1 MNQVLLSLRRLWPLL
16 QPYKFRLGAVF
27 LFGLVISAC
36 NLAQV
41 VLVNVLFSDVLTKHL
56 ERVSLVDINYH
67 DWQFKMFEISAWS
80 LPYFFPMLYLVWG
93 AARYTHYMILIMINE
108 RVIADIRVR
117 VVDQAMRLNLSFHS
131 KFESGSG
138 GLMSRILNDT
148 GVLQIGLS
156 FFGDVLRE
164 PVIALT
170 MIGYM
175 VYLDWKLT
183 VALLAFLPVF
193 AWLTRRISR
202 SLRKY
207 GHTNREAM
215 EAVTADI
222 KENLDGIRVIQ
233 SFNLEDTMSAR
244 LRRSMDHYIET
255 RRMII
260 SREEAVSP
268 VNEFLASN
276 LVMGLVIY
284 MMKNILQTNV
294 DATSGDFLAYLF
306 AAGQLQN
313 PIKRLQESFVR
324 IQQTVVVTDRL
335 FSLIES
341 EDRVPQTTTPR
352 PFPKN
357 WKTIEFRGVRFK
369 YGEDE
374 VLKGLSFSVNRGEV
388 IALVGSSGSGKST
401 LVNLLERFHDPTGG
415 EILVDSLSLKEFGLN
430 DLRANIAL
438 VTQDVFLFRDS
449 IATNIRAGR
458 GGLLRRGEAM
468 PTEEHLRIEAS
479 AKHAHADPFIDKM
492 PAKYSTSVGERGG
505 LLSGGEKQR
514 ISIARAFYKDA
525 PILILDEA
533 TSALDSVSEL
543 EVQRGLQELMR
554 GRTVFVIAHRLS
566 TVRAADRILV
576 LSHGE
581 IVESGTHDELL
592 LHDGEYKRFHQLQMM
607 T

>member
-1 MNQVLLSLRRLWPLL
+1 MNQVILSLKRLWPLIW
-16 QPYKFRLGAVF
+16 PYRGRLAAVF
-27 LFGLVISAC
+27 FFGLIISLCNVGQTALVKILFGEVFEKRQQVI
-36 NLAQV
+36 
-41 VLVNVLFSDVLTKHL
+41 
-56 ERVSLVDINYH
+56 DILGF
-67 DWQFKMFEISAWS
+67 QISAWS
-80 LPYFFPMLYLVWG
+80 LPFVFPVLYLIWG
-93 AARYTHYMILIMINE
+93 AARYVHYMILIMVNE
-108 RVIADIRVR
+108 RVIADMRVR

-164 PVIALT
+164 PLIAAALL
-170 MIGYM
+170 GYM
-175 VYLDWKLT
+175 IYLDWKLT
-183 VALLAFLPVF
+183 LVLLAFLPLF
-193 AWLTRRISR
+193 AMLTRQISR

-207 GHTNREAM
+207 GHVNREAM
-215 EAVTADI
+215 EAVTSDI

-233 SFNLEDTMSAR
+233 SFNLEETMSTR
-244 LRRSMDHYIET
+244 LKRSMDHYIET
-255 RRMII
+255 RRKIV

-268 VNEFLASN
+268 INEFLASN
-276 LVMGLVIY
+276 LVMGLVLY
-284 MMKNILQTNV
+284 MMSLILESK
-294 DATSGDFLAYLF
+294 ATSGDFLAFLF

-324 IQQTVVVTDRL
+324 VQQTVVVTDRL
-335 FSLIES
+335 FGLIES
-341 EDRVPQTTTPR
+341 QDRVPQAATPR
-352 PFPKN
+352 PFPSD
-357 WKTIEFRGVRFK
+357 WKQIEFRGVRFK

-374 VLKGLSFSVNRGEV
+374 VLKGISVTVKRGEV

-401 LVNLLERFHDPTGG
+401 MVNLLERFHDPTAG
-415 EILVDSLSLKEFGLN
+415 EILVDGVSLKEFDLK
-430 DLRANIAL
+430 DLRSKIAL

-458 GGLLRRGEAM
+458 GGLLNRGEKIDSADQAV
-468 PTEEHLRIEAS
+468 IESS
-479 AKHAHADPFIDKM
+479 AKHAHADPFISKM
-492 PAKYSTSVGERGG
+492 PDRYETGVGERGG

-543 EVQRGLQELMR
+543 EVQKGLQELMR

-576 LSHGE
+576 LRHGE
-581 IVESGTHDELL
+581 IIESGTHDELL
-592 LHDGEYKRFHQLQMM
+592 GRDGEYKRFHQLQMV
-607 T
+607 TGP

>member
-1 MNQVLLSLRRLWPLL
+1 MNQIVLSLKRLWPLL
-16 QPYKFRLGAVF
+16 SPYKSKLVTVF
-27 LFGLVISAC
+27 FFGLIISLCNVAQTALVKVLFGEVFEKHQTVIPI
-36 NLAQV
+36 LGYQ
-41 VLVNVLFSDVLTKHL
+41 
-56 ERVSLVDINYH
+56 
-67 DWQFKMFEISAWS
+67 ISAWH
-80 LPYFFPMLYLVWG
+80 LPFVFPVLYLIWG
-93 AARYTHYMILIMINE
+93 AARYVHYMILIMVNE
-108 RVIADIRVR
+108 RVIADMRVR
-117 VVDQAMRLNLSFHS
+117 VVDQALRLNLNFHS

-138 GLMSRILNDT
+138 GLMSRVLNDT

-164 PVIALT
+164 PLIALSLL
-170 MIGYM
+170 GYM
-175 VYLDWKLT
+175 LYLDWKLT
-183 VALLAFLPVF
+183 LVLLAFLPIF
-193 AWLTRRISR
+193 AWLTRQISR

-207 GHTNREAM
+207 GHVNREAM

-222 KENLDGIRVIQ
+222 KENLDGIRVVQ

-244 LRRSMDHYIET
+244 LKRSMDHYIET
-255 RRMII
+255 RRKIV

-268 VNEFLASN
+268 INEFLASN
-276 LVMGLVIY
+276 LVLGLVLY
-284 MMKNILQTNV
+284 MMTLIL
-294 DATSGDFLAYLF
+294 DSKATSGDFLAFLF

-324 IQQTVVVTDRL
+324 VQQTIVVSDRL
-335 FSLIES
+335 FGLIES
-341 EDRVPQTTTPR
+341 TERVPQAKNPK
-352 PFPKN
+352 PFPVD
-357 WKTIEFRGVRFK
+357 WQTIEFRAVRFK

-374 VLKGLSFSVNRGEV
+374 VLKGISVVVNRGDV

-401 LVNLLERFHDPTGG
+401 MVNLLERFYDPTGG
-415 EILVDSLSLKEFGLN
+415 DIYVDGVSLKEFDLK
-430 DLRANIAL
+430 DLRSKIAL

-458 GGLLRRGEAM
+458 GGILSRGENIA
-468 PTEEHLRIEAS
+468 EDELLQIESA
-479 AKHAHADPFIDKM
+479 AKHAHADPFISKM
-492 PAKYSTSVGERGG
+492 PGRYNMSVGERGG

-543 EVQRGLQELMR
+543 EVQKGLQELMR

-566 TVRAADRILV
+566 TVRSANRILV

-592 LHDGEYKRFHQLQMM
+592 SRDGEYKRFHQLQMVAAGV
-607 T
+607 

>member
-1 MNQVLLSLRRLWPLL
+1 MNQVAQTLKRLWPLIR
-16 QPYKFRLGAVF
+16 PYKANLVVVF
-27 LFGLVISAC
+27 FFGLIISLCNVAQTALVKVLFGEV
-36 NLAQV
+36 
-41 VLVNVLFSDVLTKHL
+41 FEKRLTL
-56 ERVSLVDINYH
+56 IPILG
-67 DWQFKMFEISAWS
+67 FEVSAWH
-80 LPYFFPMLYLVWG
+80 LPFIFPILYLIWG
-93 AARYTHYMILIMINE
+93 AARYVHYMILIMVNE
-108 RVIADIRVR
+108 KVIADVRVR

-148 GVLQIGLS
+148 GVLTIGLS

-164 PVIALT
+164 PLIAITLL
-170 MIGYM
+170 GYM
-175 VYLDWKLT
+175 LYLDWRLT
-183 VALLAFLPVF
+183 LVLLAFLPIF
-193 AWLTRRISR
+193 AMLTRRISK

-207 GHTNREAM
+207 GHLNREAM

-222 KENLDGIRVIQ
+222 KENLDGIRVVQ

-244 LRRSMDHYIET
+244 LKRSMDHYIDT
-255 RRMII
+255 RRKII

-268 VNEFLASN
+268 INEFLASN
-276 LVMGLVIY
+276 LVMGLVLY
-284 MMKNILQTNV
+284 MMNLILESK
-294 DATSGDFLAYLF
+294 ATSGDFLAFLF

-324 IQQTVVVTDRL
+324 VQQTVVVTDRL
-335 FSLIES
+335 FGIIES
-341 EDRVPQTTTPR
+341 TDRVPQSANPR
-352 PFPKN
+352 PFPAD
-357 WKTIEFRGVRFK
+357 WKTIEFRNVRFR

-374 VLKGLSFSVNRGEV
+374 VLKGLSVTVNRGDV

-401 LVNLLERFHDPTGG
+401 MVNLLERFHDPTSGDILIDG
-415 EILVDSLSLKEFGLN
+415 ISIKEIDLN

-458 GGLLRRGEAM
+458 GGIISRGQELSA
-468 PTEEHLRIEAS
+468 EERTQIESA
-479 AKHAHADPFIDKM
+479 AKHAHADPFISKM
-492 PAKYSTSVGERGG
+492 PAHYSTSVGERGG

-525 PILILDEA
+525 PVLILDEA

-543 EVQRGLQELMR
+543 EVQKGLQELMR

-566 TVRAADRILV
+566 TVRSANRILV

-581 IVESGTHDELL
+581 IVESGTHEELL
-592 LHDGEYKRFHQLQMM
+592 SRDGEYRRFHQLQM
-607 T
+607 TT

>member
-1 MNQVLLSLRRLWPLL
+1 MNQVVLSLKRLWPLIR
-16 QPYKFRLGAVF
+16 PYKSNLAAVF
-27 LFGLVISAC
+27 FFGLIISAC
-36 NLAQV
+36 NVGQTA
-41 VLVNVLFSDVLTKHL
+41 LVKVLFGEV
-56 ERVSLVDINYH
+56 
-67 DWQFKMFEISAWS
+67 FEKRQQIIPFFGFEFSAWH
-80 LPYFFPMLYLVWG
+80 LPFIFPVLYLIWG
-93 AARYTHYMILIMINE
+93 AARYVHYLILIMVNE
-108 RVIADIRVR
+108 KVIADVRVR
-117 VVDQAMRLNLSFHS
+117 VVDQALRLNLGFHS

-164 PVIALT
+164 PFIAAALL
-170 MIGYM
+170 GYM
-175 VYLDWKLT
+175 LYLDWKLT
-183 VALLAFLPVF
+183 LALLAFLPFF
-193 AWLTRRISR
+193 AMLTRKISR

-207 GHTNREAM
+207 GHANREAM

-222 KENLDGIRVIQ
+222 KENLDGLRVIQ

-244 LRRSMDHYIET
+244 LKRSMDHYIDT
-255 RRMII
+255 RRKIV

-268 VNEFLASN
+268 INEFLASN
-276 LVMGLVIY
+276 LVMGLVLY
-284 MMKNILQTNV
+284 MMSLILQSK
-294 DATSGDFLAYLF
+294 ATSGDFLAFLF

-324 IQQTVVVTDRL
+324 VQQTVVVTDRL
-335 FSLIES
+335 FGLIES
-341 EDRVPQTTTPR
+341 TDRVPQVENPK
-352 PFPKN
+352 PFPEN
-357 WKTIEFRGVRFK
+357 WKRIEFRNVRFS
-369 YGEDE
+369 YGDAE
-374 VLKGLSFSVNRGEV
+374 VLKGISLTVNRGDV

-401 LVNLLERFHDPTGG
+401 LVNLLERFIDPTGG
-415 EILVDSLSLKEFGLN
+415 DILVDDIPLKEFDLK
-430 DLRANIAL
+430 DLRSKIAL
-438 VTQDVFLFRDS
+438 VTQDVYLFRDS

-458 GGLLRRGEAM
+458 GGLLDRGQKISDADRAM
-468 PTEEHLRIEAS
+468 IESS
-479 AKHAHADPFIDKM
+479 ARHAHADPFIRKM
-492 PAKYSTSVGERGG
+492 PAQYSTSVGERGG

-566 TVRAADRILV
+566 TVRAANRILV

-581 IVESGTHDELL
+581 IIESGTHEELL
-592 LHDGEYKRFHQLQMM
+592 GRDGEYKRFHQLQMVNGS
-607 T
+607 

>member
-1 MNQVLLSLRRLWPLL
+1 MNQLGVTLKRLWPLL
-16 QPYKFRLGAVF
+16 WPYRSRLFTVF

-36 NLAQV
+36 NVAQTA
-41 VLVNVLFSDVLTKHL
+41 LVKVLFGEVFEKRLT
-56 ERVSLVDINYH
+56 VVPI
-67 DWQFKMFEISAWS
+67 FGFEISAWK
-80 LPYFFPMLYLVWG
+80 LPFVFPVLYLIWG
-93 AARYTHYMILIMINE
+93 AARYVHYLILIMVNE
-108 RVIADIRVR
+108 QVIADLRVR
-117 VVDQAMRLNLSFHS
+117 LVDQLLRLNLGFHS
-131 KFESGSG
+131 KLESGSG

-148 GVLQIGLS
+148 GVLAIGIS

-164 PVIALT
+164 PFIALALL
-170 MIGYM
+170 GYM
-175 VYLDWKLT
+175 IYIDWKLT
-183 VALLAFLPVF
+183 LVLLAFLPLF
-193 AWLTRRISR
+193 AFITRRISK

-207 GHTNREAM
+207 GHANRESM

-244 LRRSMDHYIET
+244 LKRSMDHYIDT
-255 RRMII
+255 RRKIV

-268 VNEFLASN
+268 INELLASN
-276 LVMGLVIY
+276 LVMGLVLY
-284 MMKNILQTNV
+284 MMSLILESK
-294 DATSGDFLAYLF
+294 ATSGDFLAFLF

-324 IQQTVVVTDRL
+324 VQQTIVVTDRL

-341 EDRVPQTTTPR
+341 DDRVPQIANPKI
-352 PFPKN
+352 FPQE
-357 WKTIEFRGVRFK
+357 WQTIEFRKVRFS
-369 YGEDE
+369 YGNDD
-374 VLKGLSFSVNRGEV
+374 VLKDISFTVTRGEV

-401 LVNLLERFHDPTGG
+401 LVNLIERFHDPTAG
-415 EILVDSLSLKEFGLN
+415 EILVDGISLKEFDLK
-430 DLRANIAL
+430 DLRSKVAL

-458 GGLLRRGEAM
+458 GGLLRRGQEM
-468 PTEEHLRIEAS
+468 PPEEHARIEAS
-479 AKHAHADPFIDKM
+479 ARHAYADPFIAKM
-492 PAKYSTSVGERGG
+492 PARYSTSVGERGG

-543 EVQRGLQELMR
+543 EVQKGLQELMR

-566 TVRAADRILV
+566 TVRAADRIFV
-576 LSHGE
+576 MSHGE
-581 IVESGTHDELL
+581 IIESGSHDELL
-592 LHDGEYKRFHQLQMM
+592 AHDGEYKKFHQLQM
-607 T
+607 TT

>member
-1 MNQVLLSLRRLWPLL
+1 MNQVLLSLKRLWPLIR
-16 QPYKFRLGAVF
+16 PYKARLGAVF
-27 LFGLVISAC
+27 FFGLIISLCNVAQTALVKILFGEVFEKRQEIIPI
-36 NLAQV
+36 
-41 VLVNVLFSDVLTKHL
+41 FG
-56 ERVSLVDINYH
+56 
-67 DWQFKMFEISAWS
+67 FEISAWTIP
-80 LPYFFPMLYLVWG
+80 LLFPILYLVWG
-93 AARYTHYMILIMINE
+93 IVRYSHYLILIMINE

-148 GVLQIGLS
+148 GILQVGLS

-164 PVIALT
+164 PLIAIALLSY
-170 MIGYM
+170 MI
-175 VYLDWKLT
+175 YLDWKLT
-183 VALLAFLPVF
+183 LVLLAFLPVF
-193 AWLTRRISR
+193 AMLTRQISR

-207 GHTNREAM
+207 GHINREAM

-233 SFNLEDTMSAR
+233 SFNLETAMSSR
-244 LRRSMDHYIET
+244 LKKSMDHYLDT
-255 RRMII
+255 RRKIVA
-260 SREEAVSP
+260 REEAVSP
-268 VNEFLASN
+268 INEFLASN
-276 LVMGLVIY
+276 LVMGLVLY
-284 MMKNILQTNV
+284 MMSLILNSK
-294 DATSGDFLAYLF
+294 ATGGDFLAFLF

-324 IQQTVVVTDRL
+324 VQQTVVVTDRL
-335 FSLIES
+335 FGLIES
-341 EDRVPQTTTPR
+341 EERVPMAKHPK
-352 PFPKN
+352 PFPKD
-357 WKTIEFRGVRFK
+357 WKTIEFKNVRFK
-369 YGEDE
+369 YGTDE
-374 VLKGLSFSVNRGEV
+374 VLKGISLTVKRGEV

-401 LVNLLERFHDPTGG
+401 LVNLLERFHDPTTG
-415 EILVDSLSLKEFGLN
+415 EILVDGVSLQDFDLT
-430 DLRANIAL
+430 DLRSNIAL

-458 GGLLRRGEAM
+458 GGILARGEDMQASEM
-468 PTEEHLRIEAS
+468 AIVEAS
-479 AKHAHADPFIDKM
+479 AKHAHADPFISRM
-492 PAKYSTSVGERGG
+492 PQKYGTGVGERGG

-543 EVQRGLQELMR
+543 EVQKGLQELMR

-566 TVRAADRILV
+566 TVRSANRILV
-576 LSHGE
+576 LNQGA

-592 LHDGEYKRFHQLQMM
+592 SRGGEYKKFHELQSLAHS
-607 T
+607 